1 MKSRLVAGAGA
12 LVAAILGVVLVISY
26 ANGADARAQ
35 AGMKPTDVLVVTK
48 PIPQGTSAASI
59 SGSVQLKSLPSD
71 AVAPTALHSLDGMSG
86 KVVSAAMQPGEQL
99 LSDHL
104 ADPSTLTA
112 PGSVAVPA
120 GLQQVSFSISADR
133 AVGGKLQAGDTVGVF
148 LSFDHGA
155 IPSGGPES
163 SALVYHSVLITSVQ
177 GVTQPADNS
186 KPATGNL
193 TLTVAVTDVQAT
205 KIVFAAQWGT
215 IWLSKEQ
222 PNLPQT
228 TPSPIDRS
236 KVYQ

>member
-1 MKSRLVAGAGA
+1 MKSRLVAGAAA
-12 LVAAILGVVLVISY
+12 LVAAILGVVLVVAY

-48 PIPQGTSAASI
+48 PIPEGAPAAGI
-59 SGSVQLKSLPSD
+59 ADSVQLKPLPAS

-86 KVVSAAMQPGEQL
+86 KVVSVAMQPGEQL

-112 PGSVAVPA
+112 PGSVAVPP
-120 GLQQVSFSISADR
+120 GLQQVSFSINADR

-155 IPSGGPES
+155 VPAGGPES
-163 SALVYHSVLITSVQ
+163 TALVYHSVLITSLQ
-177 GVTQPADNS
+177 GEPQNPDNS
-186 KPATGNL
+186 KPATGAV
-193 TLTVAVTDVQAT
+193 TVTVAVNDTQAT

-228 TPSPIDRS
+228 TPNPIDRS